1 MSGGVRGGEVTY
13 DGRSLIINGER
24 KVLFSGSIHYPRS
37 PREMWPSLI
46 SKAKE
51 GGLDV
56 IQTYV
61 FWNLHEPQP
70 GKIENEYQMVENAFG
85 ERGPP
90 YIKWAAE
97 MAVGLQTGVPWVM
110 CKQDDAP
117 DPVIN
122 ACNGRKCGETFKGPN
137 SPNKPSIWT
146 ENWTSRYQAYG
157 EDPIGRTADDI
168 AFHVALWVARNGSF
182 VNYYMYHGGTNFGRE
197 ASAFVT
203 ASYYDDAPLDE
214 YGMINQP
221 KWGHLKE
228 LHAAIKLCSNTLLL
242 GKAMTPLQLG
252 PKQEAYLFAENS
264 SEECASAFLVNKDK
278 QNVDVVFQNSSY
290 KLLANSISIL
300 PDCRNVKTQTNTRTR
315 IPIMYFNAS
324 DQWEE
329 FKEPIPNFED
339 TSLKSDTLLEH
350 TDTTKDTSDYLW
362 YSFSFQPEPSDT
374 RAQLSVHSLGHVLHA
389 FVNGVPVGSA
399 HGSYKNT
406 SFTLQTD
413 FSLSNGINNVSL
425 LSVMVGLPDSG
436 AYLERKRYG
445 PVAVSIQNKEGSMN
459 FTNYKWGQKVGLLGE
474 NLQIYTDEGSKIIQW
489 SKLSSSDIS
498 PPLTWYKTVFDATGE
513 DEYVALNLNGM
524 RKGEAR
530 VNGRSIGRYWP
541 SLITPRGEPSQIS
554 YNIPRSF
561 LKPTGNLLVLL
572 EEEGGDP
579 LSITLESVVIDSVCG
594 KARASHYRHYNGS
607 REAKVVHL
615 QCAPN
620 GYITK
625 ILFASYGTPFGGCGR
640 DGHAIGY
647 CDSPNSKFAA
657 EKVSFC

>member
-37 PREMWPSLI
+37 PRE
-46 SKAKE
+46 
-51 GGLDV
+51 
-56 IQTYV
+56 
-61 FWNLHEPQP
+61 
-70 GKIENEYQMVENAFG
+70 IENEYQMVENAFG

>member
-1 MSGGVRGGEVTY
+1 
-13 DGRSLIINGER
+13 
-24 KVLFSGSIHYPRS
+24 
-37 PREMWPSLI
+37 MWPSLI